1 MVTDLPLYAGETPA
15 SGQPIVTVMDTT
27 KVIARTH
34 VAQAEAAELKVGNDA
49 NLIGPGGAPIAAKV
63 TQISPALDA
72 ANTTVEVWVQ
82 ADNADGALR
91 PGSTLRV
98 EMIART
104 VPDALVVPQAAILT
118 SPSGATFAIVI
129 DKDDKPHRRK
139 VAVGIRDA
147 GKVQITDGLDS
158 GQRVATTGAFE
169 LFKLEPD
176 VLSKVKVQIAPA
188 KEDEEPEE
196 T

>member
-1 MVTDLPLYAGETPA
+1 M
-15 SGQPIVTVMDTT
+15 PI
-27 KVIARTH
+27 
-34 VAQAEAAELKVGNDA
+34 
-49 NLIGPGGAPIAAKV
+49 PAKV

-82 ADNADGALR
+82 ADNRDGTLR
-91 PGSTLRV
+91 PGTSLKV
-98 EMIART
+98 EMIAKT
-104 VPDALVVPQAAILT
+104 VSNALIIPEKAVLT
-118 SPSGATFAIVI
+118 SPQGSTFAIVI
-129 DKDDKPHRRK
+129 DKDNKPHRRK
-139 VAVGIRDA
+139 IAVGVRDS
-147 GKVQITDGLDS
+147 GKAQITDGLES

>member
-1 MVTDLPLYAGETPA
+1 V
-15 SGQPIVTVMDTT
+15 
-27 KVIARTH
+27 
-34 VAQAEAAELKVGNDA
+34 
-49 NLIGPGGAPIAAKV
+49 
-63 TQISPALDA
+63 
-72 ANTTVEVWVQ
+72 
-82 ADNADGALR
+82 
-91 PGSTLRV
+91 
-98 EMIART
+98 
-104 VPDALVVPQAAILT
+104 
-118 SPSGATFAIVI
+118 F
-129 DKDDKPHRRK
+129 
-139 VAVGIRDA
+139 AVGIRDA